1 MMTTHGAC
9 ALPSLPRPLPHR
21 RCLHRTWL
29 VRELPLA
36 DTQRVLRSVHAL
48 LPVGSGTGA
57 SFEGRLTVAGIQ
69 SITAARV
76 PAFLKDVV
84 PGVRAWSPPV

>member
-1 MMTTHGAC
+1 MINTNETMSATPWATPAC
-9 ALPSLPRPLPHR
+9 VSYA
-21 RCLHRTWL
+21 C
-29 VRELPLA
+29 
-36 DTQRVLRSVHAL
+36 VHAL

>member
-1 MMTTHGAC
+1 MITTNTMTATPWAKPAC
-9 ALPSLPRPLPHR
+9 VSYDR
-21 RCLHRTWL
+21 
-29 VRELPLA
+29 
-36 DTQRVLRSVHAL
+36 VHAL
-48 LPVGSGTGA
+48 LPMGSGTGA
-57 SFEGRLTVAGIQ
+57 SFEGRLTVVGIQ

>member
-1 MMTTHGAC
+1 MINITETMTTPWAMPLC
-9 ALPSLPRPLPHR
+9 AVAVSYDHSP
-21 RCLHRTWL
+21 
-29 VRELPLA
+29 V
-36 DTQRVLRSVHAL
+36 L
-48 LPVGSGTGA
+48 LPTESGTGA

-69 SITAARV
+69 TITAARV

>member
-1 MMTTHGAC
+1 MISKNQTMNVTPWATPASVAYSC
-9 ALPSLPRPLPHR
+9 
-21 RCLHRTWL
+21 
-29 VRELPLA
+29 
-36 DTQRVLRSVHAL
+36 VHAL
-48 LPVGSGTGA
+48 LPMGSGTGA
-57 SFEGRLTVAGIQ
+57 SFEGRLTVVGIQ